1 MPDPAR
7 GAQRRLLSSR
17 PELNLKSAYDV
28 PSEPTV
34 SSARREA
41 SVSSRAARGVA
52 ATPAAR
58 ESAPR
63 SGWLEVVA
71 VSALAPLGIAY
82 LAPGD
87 PLLSGAPFPWLAL
100 IPLLLGAW
108 HGALAGALSTAL
120 LVSVG
125 VVYAELTDGP
135 ELHGLASF
143 AGGCLAI
150 GVLSGFFRDRTQA
163 RLVSLEQQSQA
174 SARELSRVGRA
185 HVVLELSH
193 RQLEERLAARNWSIA
208 AAFRDAQRALAGNAS
223 LATVGDVVLGVLSNH
238 AFVQSATL
246 VSATLLDNGRYD
258 LQPSTSLNGP
268 AQLNLEHRLVQ
279 RALASERLVALDA
292 EGADLEAGE
301 SIVAVAPLRSVG
313 GTLLGLVLV
322 HEMPF
327 LAFQAENL
335 ENLAALTALLA
346 DVLEERFLDAAA
358 HEARVEAAPLAAAT
372 AHGTTRAAEPA
383 AEEVPRSGVTL
394 RSSVGLRRGR
404 GFVGTRTGTHRRRRF
419 AQSA

>member
-1 MPDPAR
+1 
-7 GAQRRLLSSR
+7 
-17 PELNLKSAYDV
+17 LKSAYDV
-28 PSEPTV
+28 PSELTV
-34 SSARREA
+34 SSARREGESA
-41 SVSSRAARGVA
+41 RAARDG
-52 ATPAAR
+52 
-58 ESAPR
+58 APR

-71 VSALAPLGIAY
+71 LSLLAPLGIACV
-82 LAPGD
+82 APGD
-87 PLLSGAPFPWLAL
+87 PLLSSAPFPWLAL
-100 IPLLLGAW
+100 VPLLLGAW

-120 LVSVG
+120 LVSFG
-125 VVYAELTDGP
+125 AVYVELTDGP

-150 GVLSGFFRDRTQA
+150 GVLTGFFRDRTQA
-163 RLVSLEQQSQA
+163 RLVSLEQRA
-174 SARELSRVGRA
+174 DTSARELSRVGRA

-208 AAFRDAQRALAGNAS
+208 AAFRDAQRALAGGAS

-246 VSATLLDNGRYD
+246 VSATPLEGGRFE
-258 LQPSTSLNGP
+258 LRPSTSLNGP
-268 AQLNLEHRLVQ
+268 AQVDLEHRLVQ
-279 RALASERLVALDA
+279 RALTSERLVALDA

-358 HEARVEAAPLAAAT
+358 HEALVDAAPSVAAT
-372 AHGTTRAAEPA
+372 AARQTRDQEAARAAEPVA
-383 AEEVPRSGVTL
+383 DEVPRSAVAL
-394 RSSVGLRRGR
+394 RSGVSLRRGR
-404 GFVGTRTGTHRRRRF
+404 AFVGTRTGTHRRRRF

>member
-1 MPDPAR
+1 MSTLA
-7 GAQRRLLSSR
+7 
-17 PELNLKSAYDV
+17 
-28 PSEPTV
+28 
-34 SSARREA
+34 A
-41 SVSSRAARGVA
+41 SDA
-52 ATPAAR
+52 
-58 ESAPR
+58 APR
-63 SGWLEVVA
+63 SGWLEVA
-71 VSALAPLGIAY
+71 ALSLLAPLGIACV
-82 LAPGD
+82 APED
-87 PLLSGAPFPWLAL
+87 PLLSAAPFPWLAL
-100 IPLLLGAW
+100 VPLLLGAW

-120 LVSVG
+120 LVSVAA
-125 VVYAELTDGP
+125 VYVELTNGP
-135 ELHGLASF
+135 ELHDLASF

-208 AAFRDAQRALAGNAS
+208 AAFRDAQRALAGSAS

-246 VSATLLDNGRYD
+246 VSATPLEGGRYA
-258 LQPSTSLNGP
+258 LRASTSINGP
-268 AQLNLEHRLVQ
+268 EQLDLEHRLVQ
-279 RALASERLVALDA
+279 RALTSGRLVALDA

-346 DVLEERFLDAAA
+346 DVLEDRFVDAAV
-358 HEARVEAAPLAAAT
+358 HEALLEAAPLAE
-372 AHGTTRAAEPA
+372 GTTAQATFTEEAASSGPRPTEPSA
-383 AEEVPRSGVTL
+383 DDVPRSDVRVRSDVAL
-394 RSSVGLRRGR
+394 RSPVAVRRGR
-404 GFVGTRTGTHRRRRF
+404 GFAGTRTGTHRRRRF

>member
-1 MPDPAR
+1 M
-7 GAQRRLLSSR
+7 Q
-17 PELNLKSAYDV
+17 SAYDE

-34 SSARREA
+34 SSAPRGA
-41 SVSSRAARGVA
+41 SVSARAARSTA
-52 ATPAAR
+52 ATPV
-58 ESAPR
+58 SSDGAPR

-71 VSALAPLGIAY
+71 LSLLTPLAIACV
-82 LAPGD
+82 APGD

-100 IPLLLGAW
+100 VPLLLGAW

-120 LVSVG
+120 LVSAG
-125 VVYAELTDGP
+125 AVYVELTNGP
-135 ELHGLASF
+135 ELHDLVSF

-150 GVLSGFFRDRTQA
+150 GVLSGFFRDRMQA
-163 RLVSLEQQSQA
+163 RWVSLEQQSQA

-246 VSATLLDNGRYD
+246 VSATELADGRYE
-258 LQPSTSLNGP
+258 LRASTSKNGP
-268 AQLNLEHRLVQ
+268 TQLDLEHRLVQ
-279 RALASERLVALDA
+279 RALATGRLVALDA

-346 DVLEERFLDAAA
+346 DVLEDRFVDAAVR
-358 HEARVEAAPLAAAT
+358 EALIEAAPLAEAA
-372 AHGTTRAAEPA
+372 AAAAPVAEGAARSSPRATEAS
-383 AEEVPRSGVTL
+383 AEEVPRSGL

-404 GFVGTRTGTHRRRRF
+404 GWTGTRTGTHRRRRF

>member
-1 MPDPAR
+1 MF
-7 GAQRRLLSSR
+7 LSSR
-17 PELNLKSAYDV
+17 PEMTLNSAYDV
-28 PSEPTV
+28 PAERSV
-34 SSARREA
+34 SPARRIQSESTLTERGGA
-41 SVSSRAARGVA
+41 SGA
-52 ATPAAR
+52 
-58 ESAPR
+58 
-63 SGWLEVVA
+63 GWLEVVA
-71 VSALAPLGIAY
+71 LSLLVPLGIACV
-82 LAPGD
+82 APSD

-100 IPLLLGAW
+100 VPLLLGAW

-125 VVYAELTDGP
+125 AVYVELTDGP
-135 ELHGLASF
+135 ELQGLVSF

-150 GVLSGFFRDRTQA
+150 GVLAGFFRDRTQA
-163 RLVSLEQQSQA
+163 RLLSLEQQSHD

-208 AAFRDAQRALAGNAS
+208 SAFRDAQRALAGGAS

-246 VSATLLDNGRYD
+246 VSATPGKAGRYE
-258 LQPSTSLNGP
+258 LRPSTSINGP
-268 AQLNLEHRLVQ
+268 ARIDLEHRLVQ
-279 RALASERLVALDA
+279 RALTSGRLVALDA

-301 SIVAVAPLRSVG
+301 SIVAVAPLRSVSG
-313 GTLLGLVLV
+313 KLLGLVLV

-358 HEARVEAAPLAAAT
+358 HEARVDAVPDAKRAGADEAVDDEE
-372 AHGTTRAAEPA
+372 TTRAGA
-383 AEEVPRSGVTL
+383 AETAVDDVPRSSVGL
-394 RSSVGLRRGR
+394 RSTASSLRSAVGLRRGR
-404 GFVGTRTGTHRRRRF
+404 GFAGTRTGTHRRRRF